1 MTTTTLAVLVPLLP
15 FLGAVA
21 GLLLGRTRPRLR
33 TPPRRPAA
41 RSPPSALAVVVAVR
55 QGGDQAVDAATELTP
70 TGSVPI
76 ELALHIDGFA
86 ALVAVL
92 VGLVATCVQIYSTGY
107 LRDDPRYPSYAAL
120 VSLFTS
126 AMLLVVYS
134 GDLMVLLV
142 GWEIMGICSYFLVGH
157 YWETPEARAASLKAF
172 LVTKLGDVPFLIGLF
187 ALAADAGSFRITSIL
202 GTVASGGLDHP
213 TLIALLLLAGVAGK
227 SAQFPLH
234 TWLPDAM
241 AGPTPVS
248 ALIHAATMVAAGV
261 YFVARLLPVFAAS
274 AAALVVLAVMAAV
287 TMVGSALAAL
297 AQDDIKRVL
306 AYSTIGQLGYMTG
319 ALAVGDRGAAVFHLL
334 SHGAFK
340 ALLFLGGGR
349 DHPRR
354 RHQLA
359 GRHVPD
365 ERPARPRP
373 RRLLD
378 DDRGAPRARRDPA
391 LQRLLLQG
399 GRPRRR
405 RARRHRP
412 RRGHPRRRRLDRPRR
427 RPGHRPAHRRLRD
440 PPVAA
445 RLPRPGSRGPRP
457 RQAAHR
463 HERRAVGAR
472 RPLARL
478 RPRHRPRCPTGST
491 DATSTPTLTTSV
503 LGTGVALVGGLVTYG
518 AWRHTTAM
526 AARVP
531 LGAVA
536 AHPDGDAGLVEAEAI
551 ASHAPA
557 YGDMASAP
565 DPADPGRLLLGP
577 LHRHAAVGFHLDAVY
592 AALFVRPVQAAA
604 TLVRF
609 LDREVVDTYVRG
621 AGAAPR
627 WLGAAV
633 RRAQTGNVQTYLE
646 RAARRL
652 RRPGGRRRPRRH
664 RGSVSRR
671 DRYQRVRDA
680 VPSRV
685 HRRRPAPRR
694 RRRSAAGP
702 ARADGEAPEQAVL
715 RHGVTVTGA
724 VLIAAIVLAL
734 GFDHDHPSRM
744 QATTDISWIPALDV
758 RIHLGIDGISLPLLV
773 LTALLTFLCALYR
786 YFKMP
791 TGPSPKAFV
800 ALAPR
805 PRVRHPR
812 HLRRPRP
819 AAVLPR
825 LRDGAHPDVLP
836 HRPLGR

>member
-21 GLLLGRTRPRLR
+21 GLLLGRTAPGFVRPL
-33 TPPRRPAA
+33 AVL
-41 RSPPSALAVVVAVR
+41 PSVVSLALAVLVAVR
-55 QGGDQAVDAATELTP
+55 QGGDQAIDAATELTP

-92 VGLVATCVQIYSTGY
+92 VGVVASCVQIYSTGY

-187 ALAADAGSFRITSIL
+187 ALAADADSFRIRTVL

-234 TWLPDAM
+234 SWLPDAM

-261 YFVARLLPVFAAS
+261 YFIARLLPVFAAS
-274 AAALVVLAVMAAV
+274 SAALLVLAVMAAV
-287 TMVGSALAAL
+287 TMAGSALAAL

-340 ALLFLGGGR
+340 ALLFLAAGVIIHAAGTNS
-349 DHPRR
+349 
-354 RHQLA
+354 LA
-359 GRHVPD
+359 TMSRMKDLRARVPD
-365 ERPARPRP
+365 AYWTMTVALLALAAIPPFSGFFSKEAVLGAAEHAATGNAEDIPGAAGWIVLVAGLVTALLTAAYAM
-373 RRLLD
+373 RLW
-378 DDRGAPRARRDPA
+378 
-391 LQRLLLQG
+391 LL
-399 GRPRRR
+399 
-405 RARRHRP
+405 AF
-412 RRGHPRRRRLDRPRR
+412 RGHGAEAPDH
-427 RPGHRPAHRRLRD
+427 G
-440 PPVAA
+440 
-445 RLPRPGSRGPRP
+445 
-457 RQAAHR
+457 RQ
-463 HERRAVGAR
+463 
-472 RPLARL
+472 PLAMNAVL
-478 RPRHRPRCPTGST
+478 WVLAVPSLALGLTTGLLP
-491 DATSTPTLTTSV
+491 DWFDGHELTPTLATSV
-503 LGTGVALVGGLVTYG
+503 LGTGVALVGGIVTYG
-518 AWRHTTAM
+518 AWRHTTAL

-536 AHPDGDAGLVEAEAI
+536 AHAEGDAGLVEAEAI

-557 YGDMASAP
+557 YGNVASAP

-592 AALFVRPVQAAA
+592 AALFVRPVQAGA

-621 AGAAPR
+621 AGALPR
-627 WLGAAV
+627 LLGAAV
-633 RRAQTGNVQTYLE
+633 RRAQTGNVQTYVSALLAGTVVLAV
-646 RAARRL
+646 AAL
-652 RRPGGRRRPRRH
+652 L
-664 RGSVSRR
+664 V
-671 DRYQRVRDA
+671 A
-680 VPSRV
+680 
-685 HRRRPAPRR
+685 
-694 RRRSAAGP
+694 
-702 ARADGEAPEQAVL
+702 
-715 RHGVTVTGA
+715 TGA
-724 VLIAAIVLAL
+724 
-734 GFDHDHPSRM
+734 
-744 QATTDISWIPALDV
+744 
-758 RIHLGIDGISLPLLV
+758 
-773 LTALLTFLCALYR
+773 
-786 YFKMP
+786 
-791 TGPSPKAFV
+791 
-800 ALAPR
+800 
-805 PRVRHPR
+805 
-812 HLRRPRP
+812 
-819 AAVLPR
+819 
-825 LRDGAHPDVLP
+825 
-836 HRPLGR
+836 